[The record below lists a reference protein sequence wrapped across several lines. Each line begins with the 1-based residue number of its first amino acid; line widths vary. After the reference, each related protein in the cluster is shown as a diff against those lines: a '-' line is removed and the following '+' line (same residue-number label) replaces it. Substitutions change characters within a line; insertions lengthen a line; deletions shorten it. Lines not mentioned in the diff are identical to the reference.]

1 MDRWR
6 VLYLHILAQLLLSI
20 KKGDERTL
28 IIIYSLLTTV
38 WALYNHSSCLGTL
51 TNVLVWAMFHKKIRQ
66 KEIHLLRHGISIFSE
81 LKELT
86 ESRRTEDPTD

>member
-1 MDRWR
+1 MESTIFT
-6 VLYLHILAQLLLSI
+6 YISSI
-20 KKGDERTL
+20 TIIYYERRLENTH

-51 TNVLVWAMFHKKIRQ
+51 TNVLAWAMFHKKIRQ

-86 ESRRTEDPTD
+86 ESRRTEDRTD

>member
-1 MDRWR
+1 MESTIFT
-6 VLYLHILAQLLLSI
+6 YISSI
-20 KKGDERTL
+20 TIIYYERRLKNTH
-28 IIIYSLLTTV
+28 IYSLLTTV

-86 ESRRTEDPTD
+86 ESRRTEDGTD